1 LIVLYLEFAN
11 LQNPIESFTPKQ
23 VLDMFEINY
32 RKAKTDP
39 YFNLY
44 YLYFKQKLSDYA
56 FKESEKYKGYDS
68 YFLSLDKSSQLY
80 YIRNPPKN
88 YKVAF
93 PNEDYYLWRIMV
105 KINKLFV

>member
-1 LIVLYLEFAN
+1 MKLTK

-23 VLDMFEINY
+23 VLDLFEINY

-39 YFNLY
+39 NFVLY
-44 YLYFKQKLSDYA
+44 YLYFKHKLSDYS
-56 FKESEKYKGYDS
+56 FKEIEKYKGYDS
-68 YFLSLDKSSQLY
+68 YFLSLDKSSHLY
-80 YIRNPPKN
+80 YIRNPPNN

-105 KINKLFV
+105 RILIF